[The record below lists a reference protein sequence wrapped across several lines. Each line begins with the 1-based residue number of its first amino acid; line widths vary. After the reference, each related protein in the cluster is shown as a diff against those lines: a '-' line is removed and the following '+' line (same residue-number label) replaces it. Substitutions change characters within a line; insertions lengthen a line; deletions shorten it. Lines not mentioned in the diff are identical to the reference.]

1 MKLIN
6 HTFTNIDSLEK
17 FITNDLSSSQTLLIQ
32 IFSGTEDLFLLQTV
46 LDFLK
51 NILPHS
57 KIIGSSTT
65 GEISNGKILEKS
77 ITLSFSSFDHTN
89 IEVNYFKTCDYSTGV
104 EIAEKLIK
112 EDTKVAIAFAESLK
126 TDTESFLNGFSS
138 LNKDVILCG
147 GNAGDNYNF
156 QKVYLK
162 S

>member
-77 ITLSFSSFDHTN
+77 ITLSFSSFAHTN

-112 EDTKVAIAFAESLK
+112 EDTKV
-126 TDTESFLNGFSS
+126 
-138 LNKDVILCG
+138 C
-147 GNAGDNYNF
+147 
-156 QKVYLK
+156 
-162 S
+162 